1 MNIEERFLQKAIKD
15 RNYISFTYKNKK
27 YTKVKAFELIKN
39 ENHILKT
46 SSDDFD
52 FKLITKIIILK
63 ENF

>member
-27 YTKVKAFELIKN
+27 YKKVKAFELIKN

-63 ENF
+63 EKF